1 MSDELGFNKIAGAI
15 LATALAYMGIKELA
29 HAAYHPHAPEVPAY
43 GADLLAEAMKNTG
56 KSDAAAEPLPF
67 PQPSYVAAMDPAAG
81 EKVFAKCKSC
91 HSIEQG
97 GANATGPNL
106 YGILNNPI
114 GAQDGFGY
122 SAAFKATDL
131 NWGYEE
137 LDAYL
142 AKPRSY
148 IKGTAMS
155 FVGLKKED
163 QRAAVI
169 AYLRSYGDENVPLPT
184 PAVVEDAAEPAE
196 AMPTDAIPS
205 DASVVQE
212 DPMESA
218 AIEAPEAPQ
227 E

>member
-43 GADLLAEAMKNTG
+43 GADLLAEAMKGANAG
-56 KSDAAAEPLPF
+56 KAEEVPLPF
-67 PQPSYVAAMDPAAG
+67 PQPSYVAAMDAAKG

-91 HSIEQG
+91 HSVEQG

-106 YGILNNPI
+106 YGILNNKI
-114 GAQDGFGY
+114 GAQSGFGY
-122 SAAFKATDL
+122 SAAFQATDI

-142 AKPRSY
+142 TKPKAY

-169 AYLRSYGDENVPLPT
+169 AYLRSYGDEGVALPT
-184 PAVVEDAAEPAE
+184 PAAAEAA
-196 AMPTDAIPS
+196 AMD
-205 DASVVQE
+205 
-212 DPMESA
+212 
-218 AIEAPEAPQ
+218 APEMEKVEHADG
-227 E
+227 EH

>member
-43 GADLLAEAMKNTG
+43 GADLLAEAMKGANAG
-56 KSDAAAEPLPF
+56 KAEEVPLPF
-67 PQPSYVAAMDPAAG
+67 PQPSYVAAMDAAKG

-91 HSIEQG
+91 HSVEQG

-106 YGILNNPI
+106 YGILNNKI
-114 GAQDGFGY
+114 GAQSGFGY
-122 SAAFKATDL
+122 SAAFQATDI

-142 AKPRSY
+142 TKPKAY

-169 AYLRSYGDENVPLPT
+169 AYLRSYGDEGVALP
-184 PAVVEDAAEPAE
+184 EPAGQTE
-196 AMPTDAIPS
+196 VEVIPAQAPAGVESPVTVVTDAE
-205 DASVVQE
+205 Q
-212 DPMESA
+212 
-218 AIEAPEAPQ
+218 
-227 E
+227 

>member
-142 AKPRSY
+142 AKPRNRLRQCRLTPSRLMQASFRKTRWNQPRLKRLKRLKRRKSRTLTTNDTTSY
-148 IKGTAMS
+148 RGA
-155 FVGLKKED
+155 GLKALD
-163 QRAAVI
+163 
-169 AYLRSYGDENVPLPT
+169 
-184 PAVVEDAAEPAE
+184 
-196 AMPTDAIPS
+196 
-205 DASVVQE
+205 
-212 DPMESA
+212 
-218 AIEAPEAPQ
+218 
-227 E
+227 